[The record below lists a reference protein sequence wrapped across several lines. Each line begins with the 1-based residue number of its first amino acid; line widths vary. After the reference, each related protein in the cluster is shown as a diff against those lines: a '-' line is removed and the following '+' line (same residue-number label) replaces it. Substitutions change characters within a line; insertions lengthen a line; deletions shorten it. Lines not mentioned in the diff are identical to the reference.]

1 MPERAELQITP
12 EEYLAIEEPADRK
25 SEYYDGRMYLMAG
38 GTDTHSGIA
47 ANIIVLLG
55 PQLWSTGCRVR
66 GSDLRVKVEV
76 TGLYTYPD
84 VSVVCGPGHYEDAK
98 RTTLLNPVALFEV
111 LSDSTEAYNRGARFE
126 HYRRIPALREYVL
139 VSTRCRA
146 VEVFSRTSE
155 EGAWTSRL
163 YCVPEATVELASLA
177 AVLPLEGLYRD
188 VLLPAHAPL
197 RHPTFTDSE

>member
-1 MPERAELQITP
+1 MLERAELRITP
-12 EEYLAIEEPADRK
+12 EEYLAMEEPADRK
-25 SEYYDGRMYLMAG
+25 SEYYDGRMYLMSG

-47 ANIIVLLG
+47 ANIIMLLG

-84 VSVVCGPGHYEDAK
+84 VGVVCGPGHYEDAM

-111 LSDSTEAYNRGARFE
+111 LSDSTEAYDRGTRFE
-126 HYRRIPALREYVL
+126 HYRQIPALREYVL
-139 VSTRCRA
+139 VSTQRRA

-155 EGAWTSRL
+155 EGTWTSRL
-163 YCVPEATVELASLA
+163 YCVPEATVELASVSA
-177 AVLPLEGLYRD
+177 TLPLEGLYRD

-197 RHPTFTDSE
+197 RPPTFTDNE